1 MPKYRCLECG
11 RVADIDTAARTKRME
26 FKGERKQGSFP
37 RPGHTC
43 ELAKGIDHID
53 FSKLQRVE

>member
-1 MPKYRCLECG
+1 
-11 RVADIDTAARTKRME
+11 ME
-26 FKGERKQGSFP
+26 FKGDRKEGSFP